1 MDCLHLMAD
10 TDRHIISQGPNMES
24 MKVCGRCNEQRQR
37 FEPSIALKT
46 FVVLILFCSPLNYLT
61 QVANCSCDV
70 FLKLLKK
77 KTPKQNSYPHRE
89 PKSSLVRF
97 VPWDCILEKLFMVV
111 SEERRIIL
119 RSGLNCDMNHT
130 FVKWNIRLCKY
141 IIINTTQ

>member
-10 TDRHIISQGPNMES
+10 TDRNIILQGPNMES

-77 KTPKQNSYPHRE
+77 KPENKTNIHTESQSQA
-89 PKSSLVRF
+89 S
-97 VPWDCILEKLFMVV
+97 
-111 SEERRIIL
+111 
-119 RSGLNCDMNHT
+119 SGLFHGTVIWKN
-130 FVKWNIRLCKY
+130 FLW
-141 IIINTTQ
+141 

>member
-10 TDRHIISQGPNMES
+10 TDRHIILQGPNMES

-77 KTPKQNSYPHRE
+77 KNPKTKQISTQRAKVKPR
-89 PKSSLVRF
+89 PVCS
-97 VPWDCILEKLFMVV
+97 M
-111 SEERRIIL
+111 
-119 RSGLNCDMNHT
+119 GL
-130 FVKWNIRLCKY
+130 
-141 IIINTTQ
+141 